1 MIGDG
6 DADRAV
12 EVAQKTLSAN
22 MELGGSAQRGIGLVP
37 EGNEATDSS
46 PASQV
51 IQRAVQEVLGTRST
65 ESTA

>member
-37 EGNEATDSS
+37 EGNEQ
-46 PASQV
+46 P
-51 IQRAVQEVLGTRST
+51 IQARPVR
-65 ESTA
+65 